1 MYQQAAA
8 PEFIPTQV
16 VARKRSTWLAILA
29 GTGRILTSN
38 YKAAIGALILL
49 GFIILAI
56 FAPMI
61 APYAPDNNNFLPS
74 APPSHAHL
82 LGTTSYGQD
91 ILSQLIYGTRESLLL
106 ALIAGFVATVLSVII
121 GISAAYL
128 GGLWDHGL
136 SLVTDVFLVV
146 PQLPLMIV
154 IATYAKGG
162 GFWVLVSVI
171 AITGWSWGARQL
183 RPQAL
188 SLRNRD
194 FLESARVRGERS
206 AYIILFEVLPTMTS
220 LIVATF
226 LGAAIY
232 AVLAAAGLQFIG
244 LGKAEDLSW
253 GTMLYWGENNEA
265 MMTGSALWILAPGAC
280 IALLGAA
287 FTLLNYAFDEIGN
300 PALRA
305 GRRKRGRNSAAA

>member
-1 MYQQAAA
+1 
-8 PEFIPTQV
+8 
-16 VARKRSTWLAILA
+16 
-29 GTGRILTSN
+29 
-38 YKAAIGALILL
+38 
-49 GFIILAI
+49 
-56 FAPMI
+56 
-61 APYAPDNNNFLPS
+61 
-74 APPSHAHL
+74 
-82 LGTTSYGQD
+82 
-91 ILSQLIYGTRESLLL
+91 
-106 ALIAGFVATVLSVII
+106 
-121 GISAAYL
+121 
-128 GGLWDHGL
+128 
-136 SLVTDVFLVV
+136 
-146 PQLPLMIV
+146 
-154 IATYAKGG
+154 
-162 GFWVLVSVI
+162 
-171 AITGWSWGARQL
+171 L

-265 MMTGSALWILAPGAC
+265 MMTGSPLWILAPGAC

-305 GRRKRGRNSAAA
+305 GRRKRGPRNAAA